1 MAHDLLTKEEDAM
14 AAKHGY
20 GIYHVYTLEHNSF
33 SVQIL
38 PTDKIHH
45 VMSLAQ
51 RGDEVALKALKA
63 VIKFRGK

>member
-1 MAHDLLTKEEDAM
+1 M